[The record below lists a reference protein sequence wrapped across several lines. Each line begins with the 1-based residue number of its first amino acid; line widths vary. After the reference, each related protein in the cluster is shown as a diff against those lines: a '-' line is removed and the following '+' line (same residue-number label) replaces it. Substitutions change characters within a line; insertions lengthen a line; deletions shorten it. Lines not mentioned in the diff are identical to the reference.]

1 MDNIKLSS
9 GTNQP
14 GSVISELEVK
24 MIEYIGKGF
33 RKIVVYPRGG
43 SISRT

>member
-1 MDNIKLSS
+1 MGGVYRLLEPTSKEPAIA
-9 GTNQP
+9 
-14 GSVISELEVK
+14 ELEVK